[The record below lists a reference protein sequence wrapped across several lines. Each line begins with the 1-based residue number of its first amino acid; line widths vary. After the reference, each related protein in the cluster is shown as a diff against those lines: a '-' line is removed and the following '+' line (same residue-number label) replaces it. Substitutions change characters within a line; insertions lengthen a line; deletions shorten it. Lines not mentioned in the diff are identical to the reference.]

1 VTPAPSPRRYAFAG
15 YRVDLQTRVLLD
27 SDGAPVV
34 LTAKAFDVL
43 GHLLEHRDRVVDK
56 AELLDVVWRGRVVEE
71 NSLTQAVSML
81 RRALGAEAG
90 DHRYILTVSGR
101 GYRFVADVETD
112 PDEGPPAR
120 AGSGGSLSTPAR
132 ATHRWSVLLGA
143 LLAFGLVAVIAWSTR
158 EPPPAPAMGQATL
171 AVLPFRSL
179 SAESPDPML
188 ELGLAETVI
197 ARLSRAGSVRVLSLA
212 SAERVAGRTWDPLA
226 AARELGAAYVVEG
239 STQRRGDRVRVN
251 VRLLAA
257 PGGNT
262 IWADTF
268 DEHVD
273 RVFTLQD
280 GIAGAV
286 LSALAVSPLAKV
298 AASLCEGA
306 DARAFRTYLN
316 GRYLMQRPTPERI
329 AKAIAAFQR
338 TIELDPACAP
348 AYVGM
353 AQTYRAM
360 VITGDRAPADV
371 YPLAKAAADQALRID
386 PASAGAW
393 AAKAFNQS
401 WYDWDW
407 GGAEASAK
415 RAIEWNPS
423 LPEAQFAYAHLLVN
437 RGRFEEGLAHMRK
450 ARELDPL
457 SPLLNTLEAGFLGA
471 AGRPEAARVQLQR
484 ALELEPDF
492 WIALLIRGGM
502 ALDRGDTAAAVADLQ
517 RSVETSH
524 GNTQAMA
531 VLAIANVAA
540 GDRARA
546 EAILQD
552 LERRAAKQ
560 YVPAS
565 SIASVHNA
573 LGREDAALDDLERA
587 LLAHDIRM
595 AFLKIDARWNN
606 LRDEPRFQTMASK
619 VGLSGGQAHGRF

>member
-1 VTPAPSPRRYAFAG
+1 MPQPSPRHYDFDG
-15 YRVDLQTRVLLD
+15 YRVDVQTRVLLGPG
-27 SDGAPVV
+27 GAPVA
-34 LTAKAFDVL
+34 LTAKSFDVL
-43 GHLLEHRDRVVDK
+43 CYLIAHRDRTVDK
-56 AELLDVVWRGRVVEE
+56 SELLEAVWRGRVVEE
-71 NSLTQAVSML
+71 NSLTQAVSLL
-81 RRALGAEAG
+81 RRALGTEAG
-90 DHRYILTVSGR
+90 DHRFIVTMPGR
-101 GYRFVADVETD
+101 GYRFVADVQEV
-112 PDEGPPAR
+112 PDKA
-120 AGSGGSLSTPAR
+120 ANADADTAATPALASAVR
-132 ATHRWSVLLGA
+132 RWPFLLGA
-143 LLAFGLVAVIAWSTR
+143 ALALVLVAVIAWSGR
-158 EPPPAPAMGQATL
+158 EPPVRAADAQIAL

-179 SAESPDPML
+179 SAESPDPIL

-197 ARLSRAGSVRVLSLA
+197 ARISRAGSVRVLSLS
-212 SAERVAGRTWDPLA
+212 SAERVAARTLDPLA
-226 AARELGAAYVVEG
+226 AAHALGAAYVVEG

-257 PGGNT
+257 PAGTT

-268 DEHVD
+268 DERVD

-280 GIAGAV
+280 GIAAAV
-286 LSALAVSPLAKV
+286 LSSLALSPLAR
-298 AASLCEGA
+298 AADRPCEGA
-306 DARAFRTYLN
+306 NAEAFRAYLN
-316 GRYLMQRPTPERI
+316 GRYLMQRPTPDRI
-329 AKAIAAFQR
+329 AKATAAFQHA
-338 TIELDPACAP
+338 IELDPTCAP

-393 AAKAFNQS
+393 AARTFNQC

-407 GGAEASAK
+407 ADAEASAR
-415 RAIEWNPS
+415 RAVELNPS

-437 RGRFEEGLAHMRK
+437 LGRFEEGLAHMRK

-457 SPLLNTLEAGFLGA
+457 SPLFNTLEAGFLGA

-531 VLAIANVAA
+531 VLAIAYVAA

-546 EAILQD
+546 EAVLED

-573 LGREDAALDDLERA
+573 LGREDAALDYLERA
-587 LLAHDIRM
+587 LEAHDIRI
-595 AFLKIDARWNN
+595 AFLKVDARWNN
-606 LRDEPRFQTMASK
+606 LRDEPRFRAMAAK

>member
-1 VTPAPSPRRYAFAG
+1 MTPAPSPRRYAFAG
-15 YRVDLQTRVLLD
+15 YRVDLQTRVLLG

-56 AELLDVVWRGRVVEE
+56 TELLDAVWRGRVVEE
-71 NSLTQAVSML
+71 NSLTQAVSNL

-90 DHRYILTVSGR
+90 DHRYIVTVPGR
-101 GYRFVADVETD
+101 GYRFVADVEID
-112 PDEGPPAR
+112 PDEGPPAMV
-120 AGSGGSLSTPAR
+120 GSGGSLSTPAR

-158 EPPPAPAMGQATL
+158 APPPPATGQATL

-197 ARLSRAGSVRVLSLA
+197 ARLSRASSVRVLSLA

-393 AAKAFNQS
+393 AAKAFNQC

-407 GGAEASAK
+407 AGAEASAK
-415 RAIEWNPS
+415 RAIELNPS

-531 VLAIANVAA
+531 VLAIAYVAA